1 MSTLQIIITIIT
13 SIFASGGFQ
22 AFLTS
27 RMTRRDAVISEIK
40 KDKDLEKQAL
50 LGLLHQELLRE
61 CKEYI
66 YKGEISISEYEDLK
80 KYIYDPYASLK
91 GNGTGEALMN
101 RVTEI
106 IKTNKGDKN
115 NG

>member
-1 MSTLQIIITIIT
+1 MSTPQIIITIIT

-27 RMTRRDAVISEIK
+27 SMTRRDAVKAESCMDAK
-40 KDKDLEKQAL
+40 AEKQAL

-61 CKEYI
+61 YNAYV
-66 YKGEISISEYEDLK
+66 YKGSISIQEYEDLK
-80 KYIYDPYASLK
+80 KYVYDPYVALD
-91 GNGTGEALMN
+91 GNGTGEMMMDRL
-101 RVTEI
+101 TEMT
-106 IKTNKGDKN
+106 KNNKGDQ